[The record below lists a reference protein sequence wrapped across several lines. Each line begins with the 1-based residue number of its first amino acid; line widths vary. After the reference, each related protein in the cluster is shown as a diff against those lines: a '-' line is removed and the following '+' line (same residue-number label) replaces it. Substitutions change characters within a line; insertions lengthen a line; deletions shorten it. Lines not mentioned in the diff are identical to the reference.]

1 MSKPAPGAS
10 PDRELKKGA
19 ADLLVLSLLAER
31 QRHGYELSRLI
42 EQRSGGALTLHLAS
56 LYTLLYRLERKGL
69 IAGRWVEKPGER
81 RRRFYRLTPAG
92 RALLGAEQA
101 RWLEF
106 VRAVSAITGLRH
118 A

>member
-1 MSKPAPGAS
+1 MPSTAN
-10 PDRELKKGA
+10 DRELKKGT
-19 ADLLVLSLLAER
+19 ADLLVLALLAER
-31 QRHGYELSRLI
+31 PRHGYDLSRLI
-42 EQRSGGALTLHLAS
+42 DQRSEGALRLHLAS

-92 RALLGAEQA
+92 RQLLDEEKE
-101 RWLEF
+101 RWVEF

>member
-1 MSKPAPGAS
+1 MSKTA

-42 EQRSGGALTLHLAS
+42 DQRSGGALTLHLAS
-56 LYTLLYRLERKGL
+56 LYTLLYRLEHKGL

-81 RRRFYRLTPAG
+81 RRRFYRLTQAG
-92 RALLGAEQA
+92 RQLLGEEQE
-101 RWLEF
+101 RWVEF
-106 VRAVSAITGLRH
+106 VKAVSAITGLRH